1 MSEAPI
7 KRRQPQLMR
16 QKILDAAIEAIIA
29 EGVDGLTLDEVA
41 RRAQVSKGGL
51 LHHYA
56 SKQALQLALYEHLL
70 SDLERSI
77 AEMIDQNPHTLARF
91 SLAYFDVVCNPST
104 PEYDKRRGVFFALFA
119 VQPELAERW
128 ANWLEER
135 MVEHAAT
142 DDHAM
147 ARVLRLAADGLWASN
162 MIDGPDSEPTNR
174 DAVTLFLKNLFR
186 S

>member
-1 MSEAPI
+1 MSDTPK
-7 KRRQPQLMR
+7 KRRQPKIMR
-16 QKILDAAIEAIIA
+16 MKILDAATEAIMA
-29 EGVDGLTLDEVA
+29 EGVDGLTLDEIA

-56 SKQALQLALYEHLL
+56 SKQILQTALFEHLL
-70 SDLERSI
+70 LDLENSI
-77 AEMIDQNPHTLARF
+77 AELIDQNPHTLARF
-91 SLAYFDVVCNPST
+91 SLAYFDVVCNPNV
-104 PEYDKRRGVFFALFA
+104 PDYDKRRGVLFVLFA
-119 VQPELAERW
+119 VQPELAVRW

-135 MVEHAAT
+135 MVEHAGT

-162 MIDGPDSEPTNR
+162 MIDGPDSEPANR
-174 DAVTLFLKNLFR
+174 DDVTLFLKNLFR

>member
-1 MSEAPI
+1 MSDTPI
-7 KRRQPQLMR
+7 KRRQP
-16 QKILDAAIEAIIA
+16 KITRKRILESAIEAIIA

-56 SKQALQLALYEHLL
+56 SKQVLQLALFDHLL
-70 SDLERSI
+70 LDLENSI
-77 AEMIDQNPHTLARF
+77 AELIDQNPHSLARF
-91 SLAYFDVVCNPST
+91 SLAYFDVVCNPAT
-104 PEYDKRRGVFFALFA
+104 PDYDSRRGVFFALFA

-162 MIDGPDSEPTNR
+162 MIDGPDSEPANR
-174 DAVTLFLKNLFR
+174 EAVSEFLKNLFR

>member
-1 MSEAPI
+1 MSDKPV
-7 KRRQPQLMR
+7 KRRQPKVMR
-16 QKILDAAIEAIIA
+16 RKILEAAIEAIIA

-41 RRAQVSKGGL
+41 RRAGVSKGGL
-51 LHHYA
+51 LHHYE
-56 SKQALQLALYEHLL
+56 SKQVLQIALYEFLL
-70 SDLERSI
+70 SDLETSI
-77 AEMIDQNPHTLARF
+77 SELIDSNPHSLARF
-91 SLAYFDVVCNPST
+91 SLAYFDVVCDPST
-104 PEYDKRRGVFFALFA
+104 PDYDRRRGVFFALFA

-135 MVEHAAT
+135 LAEHAAT

-162 MIDGPDSEPTNR
+162 MIDGPDSETENR
-174 DAVTLFLKNLFR
+174 EAVTLFLKNLFR